1 MTLTS
6 MNSTKLVKTGNGK
19 VVFQMALQGM
29 LENQALEKSLEKPLE
44 KPLEV
49 IFGMLKSYFQ
59 YAFLYLLFNSVSI
72 TFYISF
78 KETLSTLDML
88 CNCS

>member
-49 IFGMLKSYFQ
+49 ICRMLKSYFH
-59 YAFLYLLFNSVSI
+59 YAFYLLFNSVSV
-72 TFYISF
+72 TFYISC

>member
-1 MTLTS
+1 

-49 IFGMLKSYFQ
+49 IFGMLKSYFH
-59 YAFLYLLFNSVSI
+59 YAFYLLFNSYQLH
-72 TFYISF
+72 FISLA
-78 KETLSTLDML
+78 KRP
-88 CNCS
+88 